1 MTDEEY
7 KIILSNLKNL
17 NGQEVPQEFIARMLK
32 GFHISKH
39 AIEEMKKRTSLGEL
53 VTYKENETEIS
64 SIIDF
69 RRTCYNI
76 RKMIE
81 KRILAYINTDGS
93 VNIAIT
99 DYDYFVFAYD
109 YKKDRW
115 TLITWKE
122 KSWYDKSIWQKKRMA
137 EVGFG
142 RKEK

>member
-7 KIILSNLKNL
+7 KVILSNLKNL
-17 NGQEVPQEFIARMLK
+17 NGQEVPQEFITRMLR

-39 AIEEMKKRTSLGEL
+39 AIEEMKNRTSLGEL
-53 VTYKENETEIS
+53 VAYVKNGTEIS
-64 SIIDF
+64 STIDF

-81 KRILAYINTDGS
+81 KKILAYINTDGS
-93 VNIAIT
+93 INIAIT
-99 DYDYFVFAYD
+99 DYDYFVFAYSHR
-109 YKKDRW
+109 KDRW

-137 EVGFG
+137 EVGYD
-142 RKEK
+142 RKER